1 MTEFSKIIILA
12 EDARQQ
18 RFVRRY
24 LYEAGFGTH
33 VIDPEPLPEGTGGA
47 GEHWVRKPYTVA
59 VKKYRK
65 RAVRAKTAF
74 VVAIDAGC
82 EEVRHRARQLE
93 GSLEQ
98 DKLDPRTDGEAIVHL
113 IPKRN
118 IETWILYLTGE
129 RVDEVKDHRN
139 RVLDDLIPSAAAT
152 FHGWTSQPPA
162 GCLPSLMTGIEEL
175 KRLA

>member
-24 LYEAGFGTH
+24 LYEAGFKPH
-33 VIDPEPLPEGTGGA
+33 VIDPEPLPDGSGGA
-47 GEHWVRKPYTVA
+47 GEHWVRTRYSGV

-65 RAVRAKTAF
+65 RAAKTALI
-74 VVAIDAGC
+74 VVIDADTGDLSQR
-82 EEVRHRARQLE
+82 VRQLAE
-93 GSLEQ
+93 ALKEAEI
-98 DKLDPRTDGEAIVHL
+98 DPRMDGEAIVQL

-118 IETWILYLTGE
+118 IETWILYLNGE
-129 RVDEVKDHRN
+129 GVDGVKDHRN
-139 RVLDDLIPSAAAT
+139 RDLDDLIPNAAAT
-152 FHGWTSQPPA
+152 FHAWTSQPPA
-162 GCLPSLMTGIEEL
+162 SCLPSLGSALQEL